1 LSHNIMNISIT
12 LTLDQE
18 QSDALQDRVDL
29 YNAGSGLTA
38 ITVSEFLKLVQL
50 ESYIQTLVD
59 QRYAASVQRIGTT
72 AASLPYAERQA
83 FIAQIEAQL
92 P

>member
-1 LSHNIMNISIT
+1 MNISIT

-38 ITVSEFLKLVQL
+38 ITVSEFLKSVQL
-50 ESYIQTLVD
+50 ESYIKALVD
-59 QRYAASVQRIGTT
+59 QRYAASLNRIGTA

-83 FIAQIEAQL
+83 LIAQIEAQL

>member
-1 LSHNIMNISIT
+1 MNISIT
-12 LTLDQE
+12 LTLNQE
-18 QSDALQDRVDL
+18 QSDALQERVDL
-29 YNAGSGLTA
+29 HNSSSSTS
-38 ITVSEFLKLVQL
+38 ITPSEFLKISELDF
-50 ESYIQTLVD
+50 YIQTLVD

-83 FIAQIEAQL
+83 LIAQIEAQL

>member
-1 LSHNIMNISIT
+1 MNISIT
-12 LTLDQE
+12 LTLNQE

-38 ITVSEFLKLVQL
+38 VTASEFLKLVQF

-83 FIAQIEAQL
+83 LIAQIEAQL

>member
-1 LSHNIMNISIT
+1 MNISIT
-12 LTLDQE
+12 LTLNQE

-29 YNAGSGLTA
+29 YNAGSKLPA
-38 ITVSEFLKLVQL
+38 ITPSELLKLIQI
-50 ESYIQTLVD
+50 EPYIQTMVNE
-59 QRYAASVQRIGTT
+59 RYSASLGRLGAA

-83 FIAQIEAQL
+83 LIAQIESQIN